1 MIGINQLRFMS
12 AQPRVAHLIVMFRK
26 VLTTCLVV
34 LVVSTV
40 SARDETMPVT
50 LIDFSVAGPNGFHGI
65 LALSKSPLRDNE
77 VLRFEQAIRVFAYRR
92 DSLPRDLNAC
102 FFIDNRRYGLTRV
115 DKKSDG
121 SYVLELQHM
130 VDAGVSYR
138 FVVGP
143 NGTVSGGGGFW
154 GGVGVDTT
162 QDLEN
167 KITGTYRFAR
177 NIVDC
182 TDRFPRAEH
191 NKRVERSRIAS
202 SVSKGGSR

>member
-1 MIGINQLRFMS
+1 
-12 AQPRVAHLIVMFRK
+12 MFRK
-26 VLTTCLVV
+26 LLATALVI

-40 SARDETMPVT
+40 LAHDESMPVT
-50 LIDFSVAGPNGFHGI
+50 LIDFSVAGSEGFHGI
-65 LALSKSPLRDNE
+65 LAISKSPLRHDE
-77 VLRFEQAIRVFAYRR
+77 VLRFEQSIHVFAYRR

-115 DKKSDG
+115 DENSDG
-121 SYVLELQHM
+121 SYVLVVQNM

-154 GGVGVDTT
+154 GGVGADTA
-162 QDLEN
+162 QNVEVE
-167 KITGTYRFAR
+167 ITGTYRFAR

-182 TDRFPRAEH
+182 TNRFPR
-191 NKRVERSRIAS
+191 S
-202 SVSKGGSR
+202 GT